1 MRITGLAST
10 DLFTGTEPQ
19 PRQVIR
25 VTVAEPGEGPVAV
38 TVTGPGVRT
47 PEPATV
53 TAGPQATSAG
63 AVAAEVG
70 IELAA
75 PHGPWSRLRVT
86 AIAEGRAGRATL
98 DGEITAAEPGW
109 TMWMVSHFHYDPVW
123 WNTQGQFTE
132 SRLLLP
138 DENGRLPDARTAFEL
153 VRLHLEEAR
162 RDPDY
167 KFVLAELDYLKPHF
181 DAHPQDRADLLGFI
195 AGGRVEIV
203 GGSYN
208 EPNTNLTT
216 AESTIRNAV
225 YGLAYQREV
234 LGADP
239 QSAWMLDAFGFDPGY
254 PGLMAAAGLTSS
266 AWARG
271 PFHQWGPR
279 RSVGDNTRMQFASE
293 FEWLSP
299 DGRGLLTAYM
309 PNHYGAGW
317 ATQAAPDAIHA
328 ALEMPV
334 AEQRGRH
341 GELFVRI
348 PNDDVRIAAR
358 RERSLAIEEAREA
371 RGPLAHP
378 PCDVREREP
387 ARSGSRPH
395 GRKRELEGRD
405 ASPRLSEVAALPRL
419 ELGRARRVVRHD
431 EVDRP
436 VPEARPEPF
445 AVLALADRRRALE
458 LRRAVAD
465 LFRGEREVMGTRLD
479 GDGHAAAAGGPEG
492 RQRVGRR
499 EMDDVDAA
507 AVPLG
512 EVEEERDRL
521 VFRAPRPRVEPRRV
535 RARIAAGRR
544 SLGAGDRA
552 GQLGVDEEDRSEP
565 RELGHRDV
573 EVLPADVRELV
584 DSRRD
589 EEALAPRQ
597 AFGEERRER
606 ARVRRHEAAPEG
618 DVDGGLSGERGLL
631 GRDGL
636 GRRRDRHAVERHVA
650 DRRDAAGRRR
660 ARGRLESLPLRPAGL
675 VHVDVRVDD
684 ARHQDRLAEVVNV
697 RPSGVRVVPFDR
709 DDRAV
714 PHAQRGR
721 PLPFGGQ
728 DAPAPEHAVGH
739 RARLSRG

>member
-25 VTVAEPGEGPVAV
+25 VTVAEPGPGPVAV

-53 TAGPQATSAG
+53 TAGLPATAAG
-63 AVAAEVG
+63 AVTAEVG

-138 DENGRLPDARTAFEL
+138 DEHGRLPDARTAFEL

-195 AGGRVEIV
+195 ASGRVEIV

-317 ATQAAPDAIHA
+317 ATQAAPDLA
-328 ALEMPV
+328 A
-334 AEQRGRH
+334 AEQ
-341 GELFVRI
+341 
-348 PNDDVRIAAR
+348 AAYQ
-358 RERSLAIEEAREA
+358 EFSSA
-371 RGPLAHP
+371 GP
-378 PCDVREREP
+378 
-387 ARSGSRPH
+387 G
-395 GRKRELEGRD
+395 
-405 ASPRLSEVAALPRL
+405 
-419 ELGRARRVVRHD
+419 
-431 EVDRP
+431 
-436 VPEARPEPF
+436 
-445 AVLALADRRRALE
+445 
-458 LRRAVAD
+458 
-465 LFRGEREVMGTRLD
+465 
-479 GDGHAAAAGGPEG
+479 
-492 RQRVGRR
+492 
-499 EMDDVDAA
+499 
-507 AVPLG
+507 
-512 EVEEERDRL
+512 
-521 VFRAPRPRVEPRRV
+521 
-535 RARIAAGRR
+535 
-544 SLGAGDRA
+544 
-552 GQLGVDEEDRSEP
+552 
-565 RELGHRDV
+565 
-573 EVLPADVRELV
+573 
-584 DSRRD
+584 
-589 EEALAPRQ
+589 
-597 AFGEERRER
+597 
-606 ARVRRHEAAPEG
+606 
-618 DVDGGLSGERGLL
+618 
-631 GRDGL
+631 
-636 GRRRDRHAVERHVA
+636 
-650 DRRDAAGRRR
+650 RRDAATCCCRW
-660 ARGRLESLPLRPAGL
+660 APTTSSRPAGP
-675 VHVDVRVDD
+675 
-684 ARHQDRLAEVVNV
+684 
-697 RPSGVRVVPFDR
+697 RPSTATGTPATSGPGSSPRCRRSSSPR
-709 DDRAV
+709 SAATRRTA
-714 PHAQRGR
+714 ASGSARR
-721 PLPFGGQ
+721 P
-728 DAPAPEHAVGH
+728 AT
-739 RARLSRG
+739 